1 MKNKI
6 FKQNEDMSV
15 TDISN
20 KILIQRILLISV
32 CVLYFFS
39 SFRNEVKFVDRE
51 IGNSRIDTIKELVVL
66 KSGLTEITVD
76 RNKNIPTFCNNPG
89 NLRPSSIKEV
99 NDLAIGVI
107 QAPSGEFLYFANAEH
122 GFKALEIV
130 LRRVYW
136 DKTLK
141 ETISRYCPTSEQVI
155 NDYVDKICSK
165 LKCTSQTKVKDL
177 NLKELMN
184 RIAEIEGFKTKL

>member
-6 FKQNEDMSV
+6 FKQNEDMSL

-20 KILIQRILLISV
+20 KILIQRILLIAV

-89 NLRPSSIKEV
+89 NLRPSSIKEI

-130 LRRVYW
+130 LKRVYW

-184 RIAEIEGFKTKL
+184 RIAEIEGFKIK